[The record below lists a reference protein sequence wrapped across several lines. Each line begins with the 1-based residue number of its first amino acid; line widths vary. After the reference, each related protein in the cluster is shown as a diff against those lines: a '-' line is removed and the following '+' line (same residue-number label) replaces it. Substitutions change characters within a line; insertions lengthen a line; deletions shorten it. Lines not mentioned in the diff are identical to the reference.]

1 LILSNP
7 RYIAVEGP
15 IGVGKT
21 SFAKLL
27 AEELDARTVLE
38 EVDENPF
45 LGEFY
50 DNRRGKAFQVQMFFL
65 LSRYRQQNMEFIQFD
80 LFSKGVVADYLW
92 AKDRIFAYQNLDDN
106 EIKIYDELY
115 RLLSRNIPRPDL
127 VIYLQAS
134 TETLVERIKKRGRGI
149 EKKISP
155 DYVNSI
161 NEAYNKFF
169 FHYGDTPLLIV
180 QTTDIDYIKNPDA
193 LKDMIKAIGRVGGGT
208 LHYRP
213 IQVEE

>member
-1 LILSNP
+1 LSFP

-21 SFAKLL
+21 SLAKLL

-50 DNRRGKAFQVQMFFL
+50 ENRRAKAFQVQMFFL
-65 LSRYRQQNMEFIQFD
+65 LSRWRQQNVEFVQFD
-80 LFSKGVVADYLW
+80 LFSKGVVADYIW
-92 AKDRIFAYQNLDDN
+92 AKDRIFAYQNLDEN
-106 EIKIYDELY
+106 ELRIYDELY
-115 RLLSRNIPRPDL
+115 RLLAANIPKPDL

-134 TETLVERIKKRGRGI
+134 TDTLVERIRKRARSS
-149 EKKISP
+149 EKKISTA
-155 DYVNSI
+155 YVNAI

-169 FHYGDTPLLIV
+169 FHYNDTPLLIV
-180 QTTDIDYIKNPDA
+180 QTTDIDYIKSPDA
-193 LKDMIKAIGRVGGGT
+193 LQDLIKAIGRVGGGT
-208 LHYRP
+208 LYYSP
-213 IQVEE
+213 IPAEG